1 MNETDFVELLQT
13 FLAGNLDEDD
23 PFLVDILKVRT
34 FRESGLL
41 TMNAGLVVQT
51 RDGSEFQ
58 MTIIKRN

>member
-1 MNETDFVELLQT
+1 MNETDFADQLRDL
-13 FLAGNLDEDD
+13 LAGNLDEDD

-41 TMNAGLVVQT
+41 TMNTGLVIQM

-58 MTIIKRN
+58 MTIIKGN